1 MGVQKRE
8 DESLGLAEPKLIQVE
23 AYGGEAALSQ
33 LRDLVNQAIHSLA
46 SRLEVVERITIERSA
61 EADLDNRIQKLD
73 DTVSVLATKL
83 EVAKKRW
90 LDDSRR
96 LWDAVD
102 SHTHDVNEI
111 EDGEEMQTLPAAV
124 FRGHR
129 PSDEDEA
136 ELNESQDPAQVS
148 DRCDGEKF
156 ANMLLL
162 QKELISSSKQ
172 AESVPESSSLPGS
185 ARVSQSPMPNFG
197 TKTSPTSKSAQ
208 RLPSP
213 AGAPPNVLMSGS
225 AALRMIYHG
234 SQPKVQRL
242 GQRSVSP
249 DSRLVPGM
257 PIVKRSMSPTQKV
270 PGIGTTTMLSGW
282 SSPYGSAK
290 LPGPVGYGSAKL
302 PGPPQSHIA
311 SQIAQQQVS
320 QIMLRSTTPGRTHVG
335 TSIVTCAASPG
346 AQGSSLD
353 RISPLRDTVSPPM
366 SAVGAVVAPVPSINL
381 RPRSSSPQMRSEAL
395 RRSPRLVFNPPGSHS
410 ASRNCSPA
418 HAAHH
423 PTHQQVIQE
432 VASLR
437 EAIQDYEDNQ
447 VGATTFR
454 SGAST
459 PGQLKPSGSSSARA
473 AYVNAR
479 TSYVSRRAK

>member
-197 TKTSPTSKSAQ
+197 RKTSPTSKSAQ
-208 RLPSP
+208 KPPGSV
-213 AGAPPNVLMSGS
+213 ADVPPNILIGGNTAV
-225 AALRMIYHG
+225 RMII
-234 SQPKVQRL
+234 SPRNV
-242 GQRSVSP
+242 QRSVSP
-249 DSRLVPGM
+249 AHPVPVQRSVSPAHPVPVQRSISPTHPILVR
-257 PIVKRSMSPTQKV
+257 RSMSPARAVPVQRSISPIPKV
-270 PGIGTTTMLSGW
+270 AGLGTTTLLSSW
-282 SSPYGSAK
+282 STPRGSLKSPALIGSTK
-290 LPGPVGYGSAKL
+290 LPGPFQAPVAATPAQL
-302 PGPPQSHIA
+302 FSH
-311 SQIAQQQVS
+311 VS
-320 QIMLRSTTPGRTHVG
+320 TSPGRAH
-335 TSIVTCAASPG
+335 ARPRASPR
-346 AQGSSLD
+346 ATPQA
-353 RISPLRDTVSPPM
+353 SPE
-366 SAVGAVVAPVPSINL
+366 A
-381 RPRSSSPQMRSEAL
+381 RPDASPQPLITPRGTPRGTPQASPEASPHGTPRGRAPKWEGAPPATL
-395 RRSPRLVFNPPGSHS
+395 RWLLPPR
-410 ASRNCSPA
+410 A
-418 HAAHH
+418 
-423 PTHQQVIQE
+423 
-432 VASLR
+432 
-437 EAIQDYEDNQ
+437 
-447 VGATTFR
+447 
-454 SGAST
+454 
-459 PGQLKPSGSSSARA
+459 
-473 AYVNAR
+473 
-479 TSYVSRRAK
+479 